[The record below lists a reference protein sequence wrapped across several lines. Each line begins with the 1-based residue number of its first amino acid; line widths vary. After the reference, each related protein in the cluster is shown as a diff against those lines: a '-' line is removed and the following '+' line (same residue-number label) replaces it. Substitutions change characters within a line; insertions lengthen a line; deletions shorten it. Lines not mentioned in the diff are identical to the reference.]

1 MSGKG
6 CPFWMY
12 RLPPGLLQMRKWLTL
27 AWFRT
32 VGSPGGGNLSSC
44 PRPAEPLRS
53 HSQALEFPLKQP
65 SSPQSFAPPPSP
77 SSRLSR
83 LLAAGGFGPGR
94 RRFGRGTHSPCKRA
108 AQRAPEFTE
117 VDESEAAVPAEGTPR
132 RGDFG
137 DVGLARNFW
146 EMFGLERSTGEQ
158 RCLG

>member
-27 AWFRT
+27 AWLRT
-32 VGSPGGGNLSSC
+32 AGSPGGGNLSSC
-44 PRPAEPLRS
+44 TSPGPLRS
-53 HSQALEFPLKQP
+53 HSQPLEFPLKPP
-65 SSPQSFAPPPSP
+65 SSPWGLAPRPSP

-83 LLAAGGFGPGR
+83 LLAVGGFGPGR
-94 RRFGRGTHSPCKRA
+94 RCFGRGTHSPCKRA

-117 VDESEAAVPAEGTPR
+117 VDESEAAVP
-132 RGDFG
+132 GDCG
-137 DVGLARNFW
+137 DVGLARNFG
-146 EMFGLERSTGEQ
+146 EMFGLERSSGER